1 MLAQRRALA
10 AGRLRDGPCHRASV
24 RRFLAVTRAV
34 GHSTHA
40 VHGSRLDGLSTTS
53 PSEPWSLAV
62 LGDLHLAPEQMKLFD
77 AARGHLLSAMAPG
90 GGRVVQLGDLGH
102 GKHGSGS
109 RKCFEFAKR
118 YMDGFG
124 LPYGMILG
132 NHDLEGDEF
141 ETDGENLA
149 AWKEVF
155 GQPHFWSA
163 DLGRARIVGLSTER
177 YRSNINCH
185 HEVFIPPHQLQ
196 WLEGQLAAHP
206 HTPFI
211 VVTHAPPMGCGLKV
225 IQEIHIK
232 NRVAWLN
239 HSDAN
244 PHAFIDLV
252 NKYKNIKLWFSGH
265 FHLSH
270 NYPDSISSVGGTSF
284 VQVGVIGE
292 CNRDGNRQSR
302 LLRGD
307 SDGYQLYTVDHDTG
321 GLRLDLA
328 ARWVDPGAPTPLI
341 PEEELVC
348 DPDSGWLCSQMDCKV
363 GDNSS
368 GFVTW
373 YAVGHQTILAR
384 HTNDLLIEYDM
395 ATAAP
400 IGLVTKVPESCRIEL
415 VRSDGSSAAAEDG
428 SDVAELRVYEA
439 SGVLREVVG
448 RNPSGSFYKIY
459 KPNQWAERRQKKM
472 EKAAAVTAPAAAAAG
487 GVAAA
492 VVAAA
497 VAEAE
502 AKEPVAV
509 LGSMVD

>member
-177 YRSNINCH
+177 YRSNINWWVPCD
-185 HEVFIPPHQLQ
+185 
-196 WLEGQLAAHP
+196 WLGA
-206 HTPFI
+206 
-211 VVTHAPPMGCGLKV
+211 C
-225 IQEIHIK
+225 
-232 NRVAWLN
+232 R
-239 HSDAN
+239 SDA
-244 PHAFIDLV
+244 F
-252 NKYKNIKLWFSGH
+252 
-265 FHLSH
+265 
-270 NYPDSISSVGGTSF
+270 
-284 VQVGVIGE
+284 
-292 CNRDGNRQSR
+292 
-302 LLRGD
+302 
-307 SDGYQLYTVDHDTG
+307 
-321 GLRLDLA
+321 
-328 ARWVDPGAPTPLI
+328 ARN
-341 PEEELVC
+341 EQ
-348 DPDSGWLCSQMDCKV
+348 GW
-363 GDNSS
+363 
-368 GFVTW
+368 
-373 YAVGHQTILAR
+373 
-384 HTNDLLIEYDM
+384 M
-395 ATAAP
+395 ATAAY
-400 IGLVTKVPESCRIEL
+400 VC
-415 VRSDGSSAAAEDG
+415 
-428 SDVAELRVYEA
+428 
-439 SGVLREVVG
+439 VL
-448 RNPSGSFYKIY
+448 
-459 KPNQWAERRQKKM
+459 A
-472 EKAAAVTAPAAAAAG
+472 
-487 GVAAA
+487 
-492 VVAAA
+492 
-497 VAEAE
+497 
-502 AKEPVAV
+502 
-509 LGSMVD
+509 